1 MALPVRK
8 PLRLRDYDYAQGG
21 AYFITICTK
30 EKAHTLGT
38 VVGGDAHIAPRVLL
52 SPLGELVQAR
62 LRTVPG
68 MEKFV
73 VMPNHLH
80 FVTVL
85 GSGPMWVSAPTAVR
99 SFKTL
104 VTKQFGA
111 PVWQR
116 GYYDHIIRDESDF
129 LRIWRYIDE
138 NPARWADDEY
148 YTM

>member
-1 MALPVRK
+1 
-8 PLRLRDYDYAQGG
+8 
-21 AYFITICTK
+21 
-30 EKAHTLGT
+30 
-38 VVGGDAHIAPRVLL
+38 
-52 SPLGELVQAR
+52 
-62 LRTVPG
+62 
-68 MEKFV
+68 
-73 VMPNHLH
+73 
-80 FVTVL
+80 
-85 GSGPMWVSAPTAVR
+85 MWASAPTAVR